1 LDSKYVVD
9 SVEKKWVLGWEKSL
23 LTGKMLICGNVS
35 WLFTESIKSILNGL
49 KGITIYSKRKCDEL
63 AMASTKQLS
72 VDAFMKK
79 KKLNC
84 CKYINWQNF
93 TCLALCNFTTYKLS
107 L

>member
-1 LDSKYVVD
+1 MGFRLG
-9 SVEKKWVLGWEKSL
+9 KKFADRKNS
-23 LTGKMLICGNVS
+23 ICGNVS

-49 KGITIYSKRKCDEL
+49 KGITIIFKTERCDEL

-107 L
+107 LVI